1 MIDIEKDVLIS
12 NILEDDNVLFNVIL
26 METKGN
32 VKC

>member
-32 VKC
+32 VC